1 MSKSGCTGGS
11 APKMGHTGVVDALPR
26 EYIALP
32 GGTIRLVYSIERSDG
47 SVALADHQAW
57 LASRAMRCACG
68 KVCLGSGRTCGRTEC
83 ITRLGG
89 S

>member
-1 MSKSGCTGGS
+1 MSKSGGS
-11 APKMGHTGVVDALPR
+11 APEMGHTGVVDVIPR

-32 GGTIRLVYSIERSDG
+32 GGTIRQVYSIERSDG

-57 LASRAMRCACG
+57 LASRAVRCACG
-68 KVCLGSGRTCGRTEC
+68 HVCLGSGRTCGQTEC
-83 ITRLGG
+83 IRRLGG